1 MAGNAPAI
9 ALACGLPPR
18 QTDPG
23 EADEGSDFGNARRA
37 PVCDESER
45 IARMSQEKKLQ
56 PRTSSKAAETAVDC
70 PRERQPSRSSE
81 RVPPRAGAQAAAES
95 VWDSPDR
102 VEIEAADFAA
112 RRIAEEGA
120 AWSSAIAEA
129 QALFGRAPAAESL
142 SHALRRRF
150 ALFSPDSHKRILRQK
165 REAAALVMA
174 RCSDFGVTL
183 RLIGHVLEGSAT
195 AHSAVELVVVSLAS
209 GEALDDKSVSL
220 ALLNAGFDP
229 ELFETPYPTAY
240 ARRLSGGS
248 RRAGRRRLATLLIH
262 ATDEPILIRIPL
274 VPAPLP
280 KAVCPDDYQSEAEAA
295 GAADLEALQRL
306 LAQTPYDA
314 DRSET
319 GGECVPKGL
328 PLSHLREAR

>member
-1 MAGNAPAI
+1 MAIDKQLFPAF
-9 ALACGLPPR
+9 
-18 QTDPG
+18 Q
-23 EADEGSDFGNARRA
+23 FRR
-37 PVCDESER
+37 
-45 IARMSQEKKLQ
+45 
-56 PRTSSKAAETAVDC
+56 
-70 PRERQPSRSSE
+70 
-81 RVPPRAGAQAAAES
+81 G
-95 VWDSPDR
+95 DR
-102 VEIEAADFAA
+102 VERYVFRA
-112 RRIAEEGA
+112 RQMPGCKFSGSPNIDDARIGRFELPFRRGGKGIFEQRRKNHHK
-120 AWSSAIAEA
+120 SSSN
-129 QALFGRAPAAESL
+129 ALFGRAPAAESL

-174 RCSDFGVTL
+174 RCADFGVTL

-262 ATDEPILIRIPL
+262 AADEPVLIRIPL

-280 KAVCPDDYQSEAEAA
+280 KAVCPDDYQSEAEVA

-306 LAQTPYDA
+306 LAQTPADA

-328 PLSHLREAR
+328 PLSHSREAR

>member
-1 MAGNAPAI
+1 
-9 ALACGLPPR
+9 
-18 QTDPG
+18 
-23 EADEGSDFGNARRA
+23 
-37 PVCDESER
+37 
-45 IARMSQEKKLQ
+45 MSQEKKLQ
-56 PRTSSKAAETAVDC
+56 PRTRSKAAETAVDC

-81 RVPPRAGAQAAAES
+81 RVPPRAGALAAAES
-95 VWDSPDR
+95 VWESPDR

-229 ELFETPYPTAY
+229 EFFETPYPTAY

-262 ATDEPILIRIPL
+262 AADEPVLIRIPL

-306 LAQTPYDA
+306 LAQTPSDA

-319 GGECVPKGL
+319 GGECVPKGM
-328 PLSHLREAR
+328 PLSHSREAR

>member
-1 MAGNAPAI
+1 M
-9 ALACGLPPR
+9 PP
-18 QTDPG
+18 
-23 EADEGSDFGNARRA
+23 
-37 PVCDESER
+37 
-45 IARMSQEKKLQ
+45 L
-56 PRTSSKAAETAVDC
+56 
-70 PRERQPSRSSE
+70 
-81 RVPPRAGAQAAAES
+81 AGAQAAADAAES

-174 RCSDFGVTL
+174 RCADFGVTL

-209 GEALDDKSVSL
+209 GEALDDKRVSL

-229 ELFETPYPTAY
+229 ELFEPPYPPAY
-240 ARRLSGGS
+240 ARRHSGGS

-262 ATDEPILIRIPL
+262 AADEPVLIRIPL

-306 LAQTPYDA
+306 LTQTPSDA
-314 DRSET
+314 DRLET
-319 GGECVPKGL
+319 GGECVPKGW
-328 PLSHLREAR
+328 PLSQSREAR

>member
-1 MAGNAPAI
+1 
-9 ALACGLPPR
+9 
-18 QTDPG
+18 
-23 EADEGSDFGNARRA
+23 
-37 PVCDESER
+37 
-45 IARMSQEKKLQ
+45 MSQEKKLQ

-81 RVPPRAGAQAAAES
+81 RVPPLAGAQAAADAAES

-174 RCSDFGVTL
+174 RCADFGVTL

-262 ATDEPILIRIPL
+262 AADEPVLIRIPL

-306 LAQTPYDA
+306 LTQTPADA
-314 DRSET
+314 DRLET
-319 GGECVPKGL
+319 GGECVPKGWPL
-328 PLSHLREAR
+328 PHSREAR